1 MVTTV
6 KTKTPD
12 NTPIANSTLIITIN
26 INEIRVLIAAILNA
40 FRFNS
45 LRNTLANNQDN
56 ELRIKANKN
65 GTIINTK
72 TTSLRKSRETH
83 NAQLRG
89 FL

>member
-6 KTKTPD
+6 KTNAPD
-12 NTPIANSTLIITIN
+12 NTPIANSTLTITIS
-26 INEIRVLIAAILNA
+26 INEIKVLIDAILNA

-45 LRNTLANNQDN
+45 LRNTLANNQNN

-72 TTSLRKSRETH
+72 KFPCANIGKH
-83 NAQLRG
+83 NRG
-89 FL
+89 RATYY